1 VPHHHHATHDQ
12 PGHGH
17 GHGQDGHEE
26 VKFTQEFWDDRYS
39 SAGRLWSG
47 KPNAQLVEQASGL
60 EPGEALDAGCGE
72 GGDAVWLAGQ
82 GWAVT
87 AVDVSAV
94 AIERG
99 ARAAEA
105 VGADVAGRIRW
116 QREDLLTWAPEPG
129 RYGLVSAQY
138 MHLPP
143 ELFGDFFARMAA
155 AVRPGGTLLVVGHHP
170 DDLHANVGRT
180 GAPDRFVLAEQLAAG
195 LDPAAWDV
203 VVARAFDRE
212 ARDLDGQPVN
222 VRDTVLR
229 AVRRA

>member
-1 VPHHHHATHDQ
+1 MPHHHHATHDQ
-12 PGHGH
+12 PGP
-17 GHGQDGHEE
+17 GQHGHEE

-39 SAGRLWSG
+39 SAGQLWSG
-47 KPNAQLVEQASGL
+47 QPNAQLVEQASGL

-72 GGDAVWLAGQ
+72 GGDAVWLAGR
-82 GWAVT
+82 GWEVT

-94 AIERG
+94 AIDRG

-129 RYGLVSAQY
+129 RYDLVSAQY
-138 MHLPP
+138 MHLPL
-143 ELFGDFFARMAA
+143 EMFGDFLARLGA

-170 DDLHANVGRT
+170 DDLHANVGRH
-180 GAPDRFVLAEQLAAG
+180 GPAHRFVLAEQLAAD
-195 LDPAAWDV
+195 LDQKSWEV
-203 VVARAFDRE
+203 VVADAFDRP
-212 ARDLDGQPVN
+212 ARDLDGQSVN

>member
-1 VPHHHHATHDQ
+1 MSHDHPMTVDAMLKQ
-12 PGHGH
+12 DFWEALYQRDEHRIWSGNVNVNLRTEVEGLKPGH
-17 GHGQDGHEE
+17 
-26 VKFTQEFWDDRYS
+26 
-39 SAGRLWSG
+39 
-47 KPNAQLVEQASGL
+47 
-60 EPGEALDAGCGE
+60 ALDLGSGE
-72 GGDAVWLAGQ
+72 GGDAIWLAKQ
-82 GWAVT
+82 GWTVDGVDISTT
-87 AVDVSAV
+87 AL
-94 AIERG
+94 

-105 VGADVAGRIRW
+105 GAEAGVTVNWLHRNILEWR
-116 QREDLLTWAPEPG
+116 PEAQ
-129 RYGLVSAQY
+129 YDLVSAQY

-143 ELFGDFFARMAA
+143 ELFGDFFARIAA

-195 LDPAAWDV
+195 LDPAAWEV